1 MNKVKVITKLPN
13 EKAKVEEIPNDF
25 NFVSEFVGGLI
36 DSTFLPTD
44 EDIDVIVN
52 DSSLTLGMN
61 PNIVTPEYEGV
72 LAGPLIFCTHNEEG
86 NMVSLSDEQIK
97 KTMKYIE
104 RNNVFNM
111 SLERAYLYSQI
122 IGPLQRC
129 EDGLGMEA

>member
-13 EKAKVEEIPNDF
+13 EKAKITEMPNDYES
-25 NFVSEFVGGLI
+25 VSEFVGGLI

-52 DSSLTLGMN
+52 DSSLTLGMK

-72 LAGPLIFCTHNEEG
+72 LAGPLIFCTHDDDG
-86 NMVSLSDEQIK
+86 NMVSLSDEQIE

-104 RNNVFNM
+104 RNSVFNM
-111 SLERAYLYSQI
+111 SLERAYQYSQI

-129 EDGLGMEA
+129 EDELGMEA

>member
-13 EKAKVEEIPNDF
+13 EKAKIEEMPNDF
-25 NFVSEFVGGLI
+25 DFVSEFVKGLV

-52 DSSLTLGMN
+52 DSSLTLGME

-72 LAGPLIFCTHNEEG
+72 LAGPLIFCTHDEEG
-86 NMVSLSDEQIK
+86 EMVSLSDEQIK

-104 RNNVFNM
+104 RNSVFNM
-111 SLERAYLYSQI
+111 SLERAYQYSQL

-129 EDGLGMEA
+129 EDELGMEA

>member
-13 EKAKVEEIPNDF
+13 EKAKIEEIPNDF
-25 NFVSEFVGGLI
+25 DFVSEFVEGLV

-52 DSSLTLGMN
+52 DSSLTLGME

-72 LAGPLIFCTHNEEG
+72 LAGPLIFCTHDEEG
-86 NMVSLSDEQIK
+86 EMVSLSDEQIEK
-97 KTMKYIE
+97 AMKYIE
-104 RNNVFNM
+104 RNSVFNM
-111 SLERAYLYSQI
+111 SLERAYQYSQI

-129 EDGLGMEA
+129 EDELGMEA

>member
-13 EKAKVEEIPNDF
+13 EKAKIEEIPNDF
-25 NFVSEFVGGLI
+25 DFVSEFVGGLV
-36 DSTFLPTD
+36 DSTFLSTD

-52 DSSLTLGMN
+52 DSSLTLGME

-72 LAGPLIFCTHNEEG
+72 LAGPLIFCTHDEDGE
-86 NMVSLSDEQIK
+86 MVSLSNEQIE

-104 RNNVFNM
+104 RNSVFNM
-111 SLERAYLYSQI
+111 SLERAYLYSQV

-129 EDGLGMEA
+129 EDELGMEA